1 MATTATPS
9 SNRYQNVYPGTPSSE
24 KRRLKGLW
32 YRNEWWCNCSP
43 RARAVARNVT
53 SNTPNKGKG
62 FWVCRLP
69 PNEGCGFFLFFE
81 EARLREISLSGE
93 VPDAATAAAAAAAA
107 TPSKAG
113 PSLTQTRLT
122 DKGFHVL
129 GRRRSD
135 PGLSQP
141 EEGFHGDG
149 DDGAAAVGREPVMS
163 SSQPEAGS
171 SSAGRDKGKGKAV
184 DAAGDGGYEPLTP
197 GTSGGLKK
205 RKFDDAFDDDDDEEL
220 DSDDERQLAAM
231 TDRSVE
237 KFLREHAYNIHGA
250 PPDCEEDM
258 LASSSKPVARTLFP
272 HAQNNA
278 AAAEVDEDVLAT
290 SSKPVA
296 RTLFPQAQSS
306 TAKRTKTVS
315 FEEPEPFPP
324 TPSRTSHVRGS
335 QSSQGESSSQTSP
348 PSSMENVPTF
358 PSSIMTATQLNED
371 DSHSG
376 GHDDVTEQ
384 VMSLLQT
391 QSIEPSV
398 LESVRKL
405 LVTSARRSKGI
416 AMGRDS
422 ARAAVKEKNTKIA
435 RLHERIAALEDK
447 ERVLNS
453 QITHIKASLMK
464 MYEDN

>member
-9 SNRYQNVYPGTPSSE
+9 SNRHQDVYAGTPSSE

-69 PNEGCGFFLFFE
+69 PNQSCGFFLFFE

-93 VPDAATAAAAAAAA
+93 APDAAT

-113 PSLTQTRLT
+113 PSMTQTRLT
-122 DKGFHVL
+122 DNGFRVL
-129 GRRRSD
+129 GRRRSN
-135 PGLSQP
+135 PGLSQA
-141 EEGFHGDG
+141 EDDDD
-149 DDGAAAVGREPVMS
+149 DDGAEAVGREPVLS
-163 SSQPEAGS
+163 SSQPEAG
-171 SSAGRDKGKGKAV
+171 RDKGKGRAV
-184 DAAGDGGYEPLTP
+184 DDVGDGGYEPLTP
-197 GTSGGLKK
+197 GTSGGLK
-205 RKFDDAFDDDDDEEL
+205 RKFDDAFDDDDDDDEL

-237 KFLREHAYNIHGA
+237 KFLREQAYNIHGA
-250 PPDCEEDM
+250 PPDCEEEM

-272 HAQNNA
+272 HAQNS
-278 AAAEVDEDVLAT
+278 AAAEVEEDVLAT

-296 RTLFPQAQSS
+296 RTLFPQAQNS

-324 TPSRTSHVRGS
+324 TPSRTSHARGS
-335 QSSQGESSSQTSP
+335 QSSQAESSSQTSP
-348 PSSMENVPTF
+348 PSSMENPSAF
-358 PSSIMTATQLNED
+358 PSSIVTATQLNDDED
-371 DSHSG
+371 HAG
-376 GHDDVTEQ
+376 GHDDITEQ
-384 VMSLLQT
+384 VMTLLQT
-391 QSIEPSV
+391 QPIEPSV

-405 LVTSARRSKGI
+405 LAASARRTKGI

-422 ARAAVKEKNTKIA
+422 ARAAVNEKKVKIT
-435 RLHERIAALEDK
+435 RLQERIVALENQ
-447 ERVLNS
+447 ERVLNG

>member
-69 PNEGCGFFLFFE
+69 PSEGCGFFLFFE

-93 VPDAATAAAAAAAA
+93 APPD
-107 TPSKAG
+107 TPSRAG

-122 DKGFHVL
+122 DIGFQVL
-129 GRRRSD
+129 GRRRGSD
-135 PGLSQP
+135 PGLLSQT
-141 EEGFHGDG
+141 EAG
-149 DDGAAAVGREPVMS
+149 DDGAGRAAAEPMS
-163 SSQPEAGS
+163 SSQPEAERRDTE
-171 SSAGRDKGKGKAV
+171 GRDAKGKGRAV
-184 DAAGDGGYEPLTP
+184 DRGYEPLTP
-197 GTSGGLKK
+197 GTSGGLK
-205 RKFDDAFDDDDDEEL
+205 RKFEDAFDDDDDEL
-220 DSDDERQLAAM
+220 NSDDERQLAAM

-237 KFLREHAYNIHGA
+237 KFLREQAYNIHGA
-250 PPDCEEDM
+250 PADGQEEI
-258 LASSSKPVARTLFP
+258 LASSSQPVARKLFP
-272 HAQNNA
+272 QAQHS
-278 AAAEVDEDVLAT
+278 AAAEGEEDVLAT

-296 RTLFPQAQSS
+296 RTLFPQAQGS

-315 FEEPEPFPP
+315 FEEPEPP
-324 TPSRTSHVRGS
+324 TPSRTPHVRGS
-335 QSSQGESSSQTSP
+335 QSSQAESSSQTSP
-348 PSSMENVPTF
+348 PSSMDNGPTF
-358 PSSIMTATQLNED
+358 SSSIMTATQRNED
-371 DSHSG
+371 DDDEHGG

-384 VMSLLQT
+384 VMGLLQT
-391 QSIEPSV
+391 QQSIEPSV
-398 LESVRKL
+398 LESVRKIL
-405 LVTSARRSKGI
+405 QTSARRTKGI

-422 ARAAVKEKNTKIA
+422 ARAAVNEKKTKIA
-435 RLHERIAALEDK
+435 RLQERIVALENK
-447 ERVLNS
+447 EQVLNS

>member
-1 MATTATPS
+1 MATMATPS
-9 SNRYQNVYPGTPSSE
+9 SNRHQNVYPGTPPSSE

-32 YRNEWWCNCSP
+32 YGNEWWCNCSP
-43 RARAVARNVT
+43 RARAVARSVT

-69 PNEGCGFFLFFE
+69 ANESCGFFLFFE

-93 VPDAATAAAAAAAA
+93 APDAAAAA
-107 TPSKAG
+107 TPSRAG

-122 DKGFHVL
+122 DIGFQVL

-135 PGLSQP
+135 PGLSQT
-141 EEGFHGDG
+141 EEGG
-149 DDGAAAVGREPVMS
+149 DGAAEAAGREPVAVMS

-171 SSAGRDKGKGKAV
+171 SAGGRDKGKGKAV
-184 DAAGDGGYEPLTP
+184 DGGYEPLTP
-197 GTSGGLKK
+197 GTSSGGGGLK
-205 RKFDDAFDDDDDEEL
+205 RKFDDAFDDDDDDEL
-220 DSDDERQLAAM
+220 DSDDERQLVAM

-258 LASSSKPVARTLFP
+258 LASTSKPVARTLFP
-272 HAQNNA
+272 HAQNS
-278 AAAEVDEDVLAT
+278 AAAEEVEDNVVAT

-296 RTLFPQAQSS
+296 RTLFPQAQGS

-324 TPSRTSHVRGS
+324 TPSRASHVRGS
-335 QSSQGESSSQTSP
+335 QSSQAESSSQTSP
-348 PSSMENVPTF
+348 PNSMENLPTF
-358 PSSIMTATQLNED
+358 PSSVMTATQPND
-371 DSHSG
+371 DDDHG
-376 GHDDVTEQ
+376 GSHDDVTEH
-384 VMSLLQT
+384 VMGLLRT
-391 QSIEPSV
+391 QSIEPAV
-398 LESVRKL
+398 LESVHKL
-405 LVTSARRSKGI
+405 LQTSARRTKGI

-435 RLHERIAALEDK
+435 RLHERIAALENK

>member
-1 MATTATPS
+1 MATPS
-9 SNRYQNVYPGTPSSE
+9 SNRYQNAYPGTPSSE

-43 RARAVARNVT
+43 RARAVARSVT
-53 SNTPNKGKG
+53 SNTTNKGKG

-93 VPDAATAAAAAAAA
+93 APDAA

-122 DKGFHVL
+122 DNGFQVL

-135 PGLSQP
+135 PGLSQT
-141 EEGFHGDG
+141 EDGVYGGD
-149 DDGAAAVGREPVMS
+149 DDGAEGVGRETVMS
-163 SSQPEAGS
+163 SSQPEAG

-184 DAAGDGGYEPLTP
+184 DAGDGGYEPLTP
-197 GTSGGLKK
+197 GTSGGLK
-205 RKFDDAFDDDDDEEL
+205 RKFDDAFDDDDDEL

-250 PPDCEEDM
+250 PPDCEEEM

-272 HAQNNA
+272 HAQNSA
-278 AAAEVDEDVLAT
+278 AAGVEEDILGT

-296 RTLFPQAQSS
+296 RTLFPQAQGR

-324 TPSRTSHVRGS
+324 TPSRASNVRGS

-348 PSSMENVPTF
+348 RSSMENLPTF

-371 DSHSG
+371 DDHGGSHD
-376 GHDDVTEQ
+376 DDVTEK
-384 VMSLLQT
+384 VMGLLQT
-391 QSIEPSV
+391 QSVEPSV

-405 LVTSARRSKGI
+405 LVTSARRTKGI